1 MNAKDYLLEIKMNR
15 RKINILQAEVE
26 RLRTD
31 AESVSISLDGMPKGS
46 GKSSKWENIVIQLA
60 ECEEQLVEQ
69 LANLW
74 SKQMHAIELI
84 GRLKPK
90 HQMILT
96 EYYISDK
103 TWERIAYEQGITWR
117 SVYRLSDRAL
127 REFEKVLNENN

>member
-1 MNAKDYLLEIKMNR
+1 MNAKEYLLEIKMIR
-15 RKINILQAEVE
+15 RKVNMLQAEVE

-46 GKSSKWENIVIQLA
+46 GKQSKWENIVIQLT
-60 ECEEQLVEQ
+60 ECEEELMDKLSE
-69 LANLW
+69 LW

-84 GRLKPK
+84 SRLTPK

-96 EYYISDK
+96 EYYIADK

-127 REFEKVLNENN
+127 REFERILNENN